1 MVRKG
6 NYKLSIYHDDQG
18 ELYRIDSDPEE
29 LHNLY
34 DDPEY
39 FAVRQELTLILLKR
53 ILGVKVRETGGIEW
67 NFEEYGQDVRFEP
80 LEMAGSI
87 RDVRFSG

>member
-18 ELYRIDSDPEE
+18 ELYRIDSDPRE

-39 FAVRQELTLILLKR
+39 AGIRQELTLILLKR
-53 ILGVKVRETGGIEW
+53 VLGVKVRETGRTAW

-80 LEMAGSI
+80 LEMAGTI
-87 RDVRFSG
+87 RDVRFSD